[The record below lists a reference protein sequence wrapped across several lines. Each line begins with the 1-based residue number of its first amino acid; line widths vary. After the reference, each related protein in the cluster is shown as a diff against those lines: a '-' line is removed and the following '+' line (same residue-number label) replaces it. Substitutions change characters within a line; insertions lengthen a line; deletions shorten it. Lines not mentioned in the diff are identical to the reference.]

1 MRLGGYVIHGNNADT
16 LPRCL
21 DALVA
26 VSDEVVAVDSCSTD
40 GSADAVRARGIRQ
53 VVHPWEGY
61 GAARCEAVRA
71 LEGCDYVF
79 FLDSDEWLEP
89 EAIEALRAWK
99 RSAPDAPR
107 YSFVRRHW
115 AELPTGRFLFRTERH
130 VHLVR
135 RDAAGWLPGMIVH
148 EELPPART
156 VALPIPLEHRFA
168 TEVGGQRPKY
178 DRYALLC
185 ALQLHLEGRRPKPAP
200 LRWLSSLVYLVREGI
215 LKGSLFRGGAAGWAL
230 AGDVAWYHARKHVHL
245 AALRR
250 GAHAELVQALRE
262 GRRADVFRLLPG

>member
-1 MRLGGYVIHGNNADT
+1 MRLGGFVIHGNNADT

-40 GSADAVRARGIRQ
+40 GSAELVRARGIRH

-61 GAARCEAVRA
+61 GAARAEAVRA
-71 LEGCDYVF
+71 LAGCDYVF

-99 RSAPDAPR
+99 RSAPDAPQ
-107 YSFVRRHW
+107 YSFLRRHW
-115 AELPTGRFLFRTERH
+115 AELPGGRFLFRTERH

-135 RDAAGWLPGMIVH
+135 RDAAGWLPDMIVH

-168 TEVGGQRPKY
+168 TDVETNRPKY

-185 ALQLHLEGRRPKPAP
+185 ALQLHLDGKRPKPAA
-200 LRWLSSLVYLVREGI
+200 LKRLSSLVYLVREAI
-215 LKGSLFRGGAAGWAL
+215 LKGAAFRGGAAGWAL
-230 AGDVAWYHARKHVHL
+230 ARDVAWYHARKHEYL
-245 AALRR
+245 ALLRR
-250 GAHAELVQALRE
+250 GAFPELVAALRE